1 MKKKDFLL
9 GYICGHFI
17 VLFIWWLLKDQ
28 AHIKSDTIIVPDVT
42 ITITD
47 QGIDTIYDYH
57 K

>member
-1 MKKKDFLL
+1 MKKEDVFFL
-9 GYICGHFI
+9 GFFVGVCAVFI
-17 VLFIWWLLKDQ
+17 ILWIFGTNVR
-28 AHIKSDTIIVPDVT
+28 SDTIIVPDVT